1 MIPTVSIIIVNYNTD
16 IYLKKCLDTII
27 KNTKGITYE
36 IIVIDNNSSRR
47 EIEKF
52 PLIFPDVKFIF
63 RNCNDGF
70 GAGCNEGVR
79 NSSSDFILIVN
90 PDILFI
96 NNAVKLLYEVM
107 MNYKGIGLC
116 SPLFIDENG
125 NSLFSFNKFPNLKWE
140 LIEFFGLDGTKSENK
155 LLKLLD
161 NHRDPDKPFYF
172 DSVTGACMFLR
183 KDIFLKVGGFD
194 TKIFLYYE
202 DTDIQK
208 KISNAGYKI
217 ACIPAIKVIHH
228 QNISTKKSG
237 DENSYLLNL
246 NRSKL
251 IYYLNNTGVTKRTIL
266 RIMNILSY
274 FLRLISLYLRLK
286 YKSQRKQKAYQYLQ
300 ILKYN
305 LFYHTIKK

>member
-1 MIPTVSIIIVNYNTD
+1 
-16 IYLKKCLDTII
+16 
-27 KNTKGITYE
+27 
-36 IIVIDNNSSRR
+36 
-47 EIEKF
+47 
-52 PLIFPDVKFIF
+52 
-63 RNCNDGF
+63 
-70 GAGCNEGVR
+70 
-79 NSSSDFILIVN
+79 
-90 PDILFI
+90 
-96 NNAVKLLYEVM
+96 
-107 MNYKGIGLC
+107 
-116 SPLFIDENG
+116 
-125 NSLFSFNKFPNLKWE
+125 
-140 LIEFFGLDGTKSENK
+140 
-155 LLKLLD
+155 
-161 NHRDPDKPFYF
+161 
-172 DSVTGACMFLR
+172 MFLR